1 MSISLLSNQ
10 LHAALL
16 GGSKGGASQTASTEM
31 GEGFKDAL
39 AAGSSDKGL
48 GAMVDGI
55 RSNVLSVMNDGRR
68 IESSLDGAIM
78 GQDGMEQVIQDV
90 AEYSVKV
97 EAFKNILDT
106 AISSTKKVVLEMQL

>member
-1 MSISLLSNQ
+1 MN
-10 LHAALL
+10 
-16 GGSKGGASQTASTEM
+16 E

-39 AAGSSDKGL
+39 ATGGNKSL
-48 GAMVDGI
+48 GATVDGI
-55 RSNVLSVMNDGRR
+55 RSHVQSVMNDGRR
-68 IESSLDGAIM
+68 IEASLGGAIM

-106 AISSTKKVVLEMQL
+106 AISSTKKLVLEMQL